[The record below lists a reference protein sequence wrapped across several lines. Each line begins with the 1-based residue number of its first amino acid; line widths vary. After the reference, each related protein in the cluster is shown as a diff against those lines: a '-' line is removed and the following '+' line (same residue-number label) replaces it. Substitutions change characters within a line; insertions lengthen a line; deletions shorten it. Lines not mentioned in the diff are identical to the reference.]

1 MGQILLVLALAAAA
15 GVAAYRI
22 SLRLSGEEPGSDP
35 AGEGFLDSD
44 ESSSFF
50 GAGSDLPAGYR
61 YAVLGPWRRSWQ
73 TRLLGFVGIVL
84 IVAVSAGVFAITIYE
99 IGHLVRVTLDGY
111 VGGGSSVTPSP

>member
-35 AGEGFLDSD
+35 AGEGFLGSD
-44 ESSSFF
+44 ETSY
-50 GAGSDLPAGYR
+50 ADTGSDLPSGYR
-61 YAVLGPWRRSWQ
+61 YAVLGPWHRSWQ

-84 IVAVSAGVFAITIYE
+84 IVSVAAGVFAITIYE

-111 VGGGSSVTPSP
+111 VGGSSVTPSP